1 MRPVI
6 LCVDDEKF
14 ILESLKEQLV
24 FNLKGEF
31 SIETAESGLDAL
43 EILAELAEENQ
54 EVGVIISDYIMPGMK
69 GDELLAT
76 IHQKS
81 PKTLKIL
88 LTGQADLRAVGE
100 TVNKANLYRYLTKP
114 WEANDLALTVKEA
127 LLSFTQN
134 QQLTQQNEQLILANK
149 KLAKLNATYE
159 RFVPSEFLK
168 LLGQQSITQVKLG
181 DQKRYD
187 MSILFADIRSFTKLS
202 EQMTPQENFN
212 FINGYL
218 KRVSPIIR
226 QHNGFID
233 KYMGDGLM
241 ALFPNNADD
250 AIQAGI
256 SIQQQLMKYN
266 KERIQKERVPIDVGI
281 GIHAGSVML
290 GTVGEQERMEST
302 VISDAVNIAARLER
316 LSKDYNARLIIS
328 QATLNTLMKPEAITY
343 RLLHNV
349 KLKGKSK
356 LIMAVEILDADPST
370 VIQQKTKTLAIY
382 HEARK
387 HFYDKKY
394 ILAKEGF
401 LKVLA
406 LHPTDNVANI
416 FLEEIDTIISEQKW
430 SSPKQTD
437 EQSER

>member
-43 EILAELAEENQ
+43 EILAELTEENQ

-134 QQLTQQNEQLILANK
+134 QQLTQQNEQLIIGNK
-149 KLAKLNATYE
+149 KLARLNTAYE
-159 RFVPSEFLK
+159 RFVPSEFLN
-168 LLGQQSITQVKLG
+168 LLGQQSITQVQLG

-187 MSILFADIRSFTKLS
+187 MSILFADIRSFTQLS

-226 QHNGFID
+226 HHNGFID

-241 ALFPNNADD
+241 ALFPDNASD

-256 SIQQQLMKYN
+256 AIQQQLAHYN
-266 KERIQKERVPIDVGI
+266 EERLQKERVPIKVGI
-281 GIHAGSVML
+281 GIHHGSVML
-290 GTVGEQERMEST
+290 GTVGEKERMEST
-302 VISDAVNIAARLER
+302 VISDAVNIASRLER

-328 QATLNTLMKPEAITY
+328 QATLATLSQPDLFTH

-349 KLKGKSK
+349 KLKGKSNS
-356 LIMAVEILDADPST
+356 IMAVEILDADPSS
-370 VIQQKTKTLAIY
+370 IIEQKLKTINLY
-382 HEARK
+382 RK
-387 HFYDKKY
+387 AHTHFYEKEY
-394 ILAKEGF
+394 TLAKENF
-401 LKVLA
+401 QAVLA
-406 LHPTDNVANI
+406 INPIDNVVKI
-416 FLEEIDTIISEQKW
+416 FLEEIDLLISQ
-430 SSPKQTD
+430 SKQV
-437 EQSER
+437 ELSERSS